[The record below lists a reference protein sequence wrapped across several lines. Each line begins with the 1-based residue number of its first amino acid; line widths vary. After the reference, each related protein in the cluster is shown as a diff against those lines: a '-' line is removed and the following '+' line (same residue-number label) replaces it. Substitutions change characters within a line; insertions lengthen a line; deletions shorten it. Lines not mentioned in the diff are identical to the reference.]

1 MHRAALHGLEA
12 QNNPRNWDLS
22 CPRYIASGGEANVVK
37 TYDIVSQLL
46 SHYGV
51 PAHVIVPGFGMT
63 GTCAGSIFNTKC
75 PTYDKE
81 RNLGFTSVSA
91 CMPGIKVKIT
101 EGSNSETVPVGVV
114 GNLDISGPVVFK
126 SHFNNVTATE
136 ESFLSDGWTKTG
148 DKGSIDEIGYFTLQG
163 CAKEVLVIN
172 GVKYNPRKIEPAL
185 DESKIPGLTPS
196 FNR

>member
-51 PAHVIVPGFGMT
+51 PAHVIVPG
-63 GTCAGSIFNTKC
+63 SIFNTKC

-91 CMPGIKVKIT
+91 CMPGIKVRIT

-114 GNLDISGPVVFK
+114 GNLEISGPVVFK